1 MKMVSDEVLKAFQD
15 SIREGMTIDE
25 ALTKYNLTLKQ
36 AFTALQYTKP
46 NTKTKKRQT
55 SPERNIIKHENTY
68 RIRKTI
74 NHHTKYYGRYNTLE
88 DARQVRNE
96 LISLNW
102 NADIDEV
109 CQKLG
114 IQRRMNGDRSTRTKM

>member
-1 MKMVSDEVLKAFQD
+1 MVSPERLNAFQD
-15 SIREGMTIDE
+15 SLQQGMSIED
-25 ALTKYNLTLKQ
+25 ALAKYGLTLKE
-36 AFTALQYTKP
+36 AFTQLQFQQSRS
-46 NTKTKKRQT
+46 KKKKKQ
-55 SPERNIIKHENTY
+55 SQFSLERNIIRQNNTY

-114 IQRRMNGDRSTRTKM
+114 IRRRMNGDRSTRTKM

>member
-1 MKMVSDEVLKAFQD
+1 MISDEILKAFQD

-25 ALTKYNLTLKQ
+25 ALTKYNLTLQ
-36 AFTALQYTKP
+36 EAFTALQYTKP

-68 RIRKTI
+68 LLRKTI
-74 NHHTKYYGRYNTLE
+74 KGHTRYYGRYNTLA
-88 DARQVRNE
+88 DARRVKNE

-114 IQRRMNGDRSTRTKM
+114 IHRRVHSDRSKRGE

>member
-1 MKMVSDEVLKAFQD
+1 MVTHERLTAFQD
-15 SIREGMTIDE
+15 SLQQGMSIED
-25 ALTKYNLTLKQ
+25 ALAKYGLTLKE
-36 AFTALQYTKP
+36 AFTKLQFQQSR
-46 NTKTKKRQT
+46 KKNKQSQF
-55 SPERNIIKHENTY
+55 SPERNIIRQNNTY

-88 DARQVRNE
+88 DARKVRNE

-114 IQRRMNGDRSTRTKM
+114 IHRRTNSDRSKEGDK

>member
-1 MKMVSDEVLKAFQD
+1 MVSDEVLKAFQD

-25 ALTKYNLTLKQ
+25 ALTKYNLTLQ
-36 AFTALQYTKP
+36 EAFTQLQFQQSR
-46 NTKTKKRQT
+46 KKNKQSQF
-55 SPERNIIKHENTY
+55 SPERNIIRQNNTY